1 VIPPPPSD
9 EASGPDA
16 PGGNSSAPPPADD
29 VVDDDDTDTGGEAPG
44 LRRKEARR
52 LWESPSQAA
61 LRGAASE
68 SDDGDA
74 ASIADDAVGL
84 VLGSEEG
91 WEVNSSAPS
100 CSYPDEQG
108 VCECEIYR
116 MSYVSQHWGSFV
128 LVVLLDGLQ
137 AEGSP
142 FRPFV
147 FPPPTYPWFNASTLQ
162 VFLPHVLVC
171 LGHPY
176 PSAPGTGIRASSSCT
191 M

>member
-1 VIPPPPSD
+1 MSIHLFRDNDRLESDGTAHGCRAVRSDKCPPLVIPPPPSD

-91 WEVNSSAPS
+91 WEVITS
-100 CSYPDEQG
+100 E
-108 VCECEIYR
+108 VR
-116 MSYVSQHWGSFV
+116 
-128 LVVLLDGLQ
+128 DG
-137 AEGSP
+137 
-142 FRPFV
+142 
-147 FPPPTYPWFNASTLQ
+147 
-162 VFLPHVLVC
+162 
-171 LGHPY
+171 
-176 PSAPGTGIRASSSCT
+176 
-191 M
+191 